1 MSETL
6 SELFKSK
13 YGFDLDEIYEGYTFK
28 GKNEHNFI
36 FKSDIEYISKTIDQL
51 KIAISEKVKSN
62 LTASLEE
69 LGIFYDNF
77 NLINFYNQQTS
88 LHRII
93 GFDKEKGL
101 VHLEDGTKTR
111 RTVHITLLQN
121 EQTKYLINELREVE
135 YSFNKFDLK
144 CVLRE
149 IQTICEKVFH
159 PSNESNL
166 RNDIQPTLLRI
177 KVKILEKLNS
187 EDINISELNMNEL
200 EALKAELDFSKSL
213 VDISNTRLLK
223 AFDYQ
228 ILRIENKI
236 SSFMNAREID
246 EFNHEN
252 FLEIFLID
260 KIKSSLLTKLETTD
274 DKTILFNKKYEI
286 IKRNIELKSGLS
298 FRKLDSNINNIA
310 EFIEKLYD
318 LQNRYINSQLKI
330 GKHDTLL
337 ISRFEVEAIDNRDY
351 FSILENFE
359 GITNIERFNLHK
371 ELVEHRLNL
380 LFHNNI
386 HDQHFKDL

>member
-13 YGFDLDEIYEGYTFK
+13 YGFDLDEVYEGYTFK

-36 FKSDIEYISKTIDQL
+36 FKSDTDLISKTIDQL

-62 LTASLEE
+62 LTANLEE

-101 VHLEDGTKTR
+101 VHLEDETKTT
-111 RTVHITLLQN
+111 RTVHFTLLQN

-135 YSFNKFDLK
+135 YSFNQFDLK

-187 EDINISELNMNEL
+187 EDLDISELNMNEL

-213 VDISNTRLLK
+213 VDTSNTRLLK
-223 AFDYQ
+223 AFDCQ

-236 SSFMNAREID
+236 R
-246 EFNHEN
+246 
-252 FLEIFLID
+252 
-260 KIKSSLLTKLETTD
+260 
-274 DKTILFNKKYEI
+274 
-286 IKRNIELKSGLS
+286 
-298 FRKLDSNINNIA
+298 
-310 EFIEKLYD
+310 
-318 LQNRYINSQLKI
+318 
-330 GKHDTLL
+330 
-337 ISRFEVEAIDNRDY
+337 
-351 FSILENFE
+351 
-359 GITNIERFNLHK
+359 
-371 ELVEHRLNL
+371 
-380 LFHNNI
+380 
-386 HDQHFKDL
+386 